1 MSSFFRFKSA
11 KLGIALVLWV
21 SAIVGFSPASGQEAD
36 EKGLELYKTK
46 IKSILVDNCYECHS
60 TKEDRY
66 ESGLDVQFRRTLLD
80 GGDRGAA
87 IEPGDPEDSL
97 LMAAIGYEE
106 EDLEMPP
113 ERKLDADDIKLIA
126 EWIRRGAPMPE
137 ELAAEKDE

>member
-1 MSSFFRFKSA
+1 MSFVFRYQPHARRLAVAS
-11 KLGIALVLWV
+11 LLIACV
-21 SAIVGFSPASGQEAD
+21 AFEPATGQDTD
-36 EKGLELYKTK
+36 EKGLELYKSK
-46 IKSILVDNCYECHS
+46 IKKILVDNCYECHS

-97 LMAAIGYEE
+97 LMTAIGYEE

-113 ERKLDADDIKLIA
+113 EGKLDADEIKLIA
-126 EWIRRGAPMPE
+126 EWIRLGAPMPVE
-137 ELAAEKDE
+137 ASSDD